1 MIMSIVIVIMMIM
14 MYGHDYYNDN
24 DDMKY
29 MMAQ

>member
-1 MIMSIVIVIMMIM
+1 

-29 MMAQ
+29 MMAQWLEACNGTQEQLQ